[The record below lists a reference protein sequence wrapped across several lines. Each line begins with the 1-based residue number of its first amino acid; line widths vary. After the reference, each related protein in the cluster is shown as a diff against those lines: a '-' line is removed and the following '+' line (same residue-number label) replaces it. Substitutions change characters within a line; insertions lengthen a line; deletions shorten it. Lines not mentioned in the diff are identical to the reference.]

1 MAETD
6 TSRTVD
12 LYMRADESTLG
23 RRREI
28 TERLESIQSS
38 GGIDRFTVRTW
49 PRNVALDGPNE
60 DVLAVVERFQQWANE
75 EDVDFGPAF
84 GRRDY
89 ERSFTDESGEIVT
102 LPTVALAVYEGDELV
117 AVAPHADASH
127 LQTVDELL
135 ATLDER
141 TGTHPDRRI
150 VADELS

>member
-49 PRNVALDGPNE
+49 PCQVALDGPNE
-60 DVLAVVERFQQWANE
+60 DVLAVVERFQQWATE
-75 EDVDFGPAF
+75 EEVDFGPAF
-84 GRRDY
+84 DRRAYD
-89 ERSFTDESGEIVT
+89 RSFTDESGEIVT
-102 LPTVALAVYEGDELV
+102 LPAVALAVYEDDDLV
-117 AVAPHADASH
+117 AVAPHADASRPR
-127 LQTVDELL
+127 TVDDLL
-135 ATLDER
+135 TTLDER
-141 TGTHPDRRI
+141 TETPPDRRI